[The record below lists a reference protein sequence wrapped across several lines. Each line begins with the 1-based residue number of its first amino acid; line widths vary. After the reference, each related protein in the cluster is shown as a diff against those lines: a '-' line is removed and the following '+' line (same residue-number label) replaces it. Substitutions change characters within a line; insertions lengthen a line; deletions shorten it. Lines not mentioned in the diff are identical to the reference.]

1 MSMMCLHSLSCC
13 LVVLTK
19 DRESSRLGL
28 LSRHCIKLSLKT
40 KELERVCEV
49 TS

>member
-28 LSRHCIKLSLKT
+28 LSRHCKVLRRPVAGGART
-40 KELERVCEV
+40 QEH
-49 TS
+49 